1 MTYRYRRTTKRANCR
16 CSRATAEEF
25 RWCRAN
31 RRRPI
36 SGDGG
41 SVFLASQWV
50 AERLQAE
57 QPILALFAGQ
67 TRLWS
72 ATEHG
77 LDPQIARQM
86 LGILELIHEAQYVER
101 AVKVIPPDR
110 HQPEAFTGTPEPD
123 SEWESKA

>member
-1 MTYRYRRTTKRANCR
+1 MQSEPKKVHFGGRWKRL
-16 CSRATAEEF
+16 
-25 RWCRAN
+25 
-31 RRRPI
+31 P
-36 SGDGG
+36 GQPVGG
-41 SVFLASQWV
+41 GTPAGG
-50 AERLQAE
+50 
-57 QPILALFAGQ
+57 QPFPALFAGQ